1 MKSAKEALESLNKN
15 TIEYLGIWESINN
28 SNFKGVEFD
37 TLLSQAGTN
46 RFNLTP
52 QKWIND

>member
-37 TLLSQAGTN
+37 TLLSQSGTN